1 MTHITIEKAGGTWS
15 VRAGGAVIGESRNA
29 LELCEKDHA
38 PVIYFP
44 RADIATA
51 FLDPSDHTTDCPFRG
66 TASYHSI
73 VTKSRTI
80 ENAAWSYETPPPG
93 MEQIKGYLAF
103 HADDLVAIE
112 RV

>member
-1 MTHITIEKAGGTWS
+1 MTHITIKKAGGTWS
-15 VRAGGAVIGESRNA
+15 VRAGGAVLGESQNA
-29 LELCEKDHA
+29 LELCEEGHE
-38 PVIYFP
+38 PVVYFP

-51 FLDPSDHTTDCPFRG
+51 FLDPSDHTSDCPLKG
-66 TASYHSI
+66 TASYYSI

-80 ENAAWSYETPPPG
+80 DNAAWSYETPKPE
-93 MEQIKGYLAF
+93 MAQITGHLAF